1 MLNNLSSQN
10 SIGVILRLPQIIIY
24 KELPLPV
31 LMINNV
37 TAALDVSDNM
47 FNEGVNVLNDVVS
60 THVNWI
66 TLLKGD
72 NYKHCGTVTSK
83 QNSIC

>member
-1 MLNNLSSQN
+1 
-10 SIGVILRLPQIIIY
+10 
-24 KELPLPV
+24 
-31 LMINNV
+31 MINNV
-37 TAALDVSDNM
+37 TATLDVSDNM

>member
-1 MLNNLSSQN
+1 
-10 SIGVILRLPQIIIY
+10 
-24 KELPLPV
+24 
-31 LMINNV
+31 MINNV

-83 QNSIC
+83 QNLLALTINIFLVGGAEILLNAE

>member
-1 MLNNLSSQN
+1 M
-10 SIGVILRLPQIIIY
+10 
-24 KELPLPV
+24 
-31 LMINNV
+31 
-37 TAALDVSDNM
+37 LDVSDNM

-72 NYKHCGTVTSK
+72 NYKHCGTITSK
-83 QNSIC
+83 QNLYLLALTINIFLVGGAEILLNAE